1 MSDKKQNKFIGT
13 DWYIDWQE
21 LSAIFENSLK
31 EYLGDDG
38 FTVVVTYVNKQVGAV
53 LALLINVCH
62 NNALKDT

>member
-13 DWYIDWQE
+13 DWYIDWRE

-38 FTVVVTYVNKQVGAV
+38 FMVEVRDCNQGEYSTD
-53 LALLINVCH
+53 LLINVCH